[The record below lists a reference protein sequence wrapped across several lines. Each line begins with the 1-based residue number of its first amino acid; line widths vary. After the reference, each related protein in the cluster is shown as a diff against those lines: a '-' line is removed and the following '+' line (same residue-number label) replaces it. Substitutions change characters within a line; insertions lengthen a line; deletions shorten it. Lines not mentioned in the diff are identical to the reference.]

1 MAVQRGRP
9 SRLRLM
15 QRNLEQQTLAGN
27 AALGM
32 VADDSGNTH
41 LLKDRIAMPQQPQM
55 CFLQPVQIA
64 ELQQPE
70 PGGAVIVQACTPAC
84 TPMTLSLSLALR
96 TCAGRCRHRADQ
108 EAA

>member
-1 MAVQRGRP
+1 MLPCARCVRLNLECSPPVAVQRGRP

-27 AALGM
+27 AGLGM

-70 PGGAVIVQACTPAC
+70 PGGAIIVQAC
-84 TPMTLSLSLALR
+84 TPMTLSLTLALR
-96 TCAGRCRHRADQ
+96 P
-108 EAA
+108 

>member
-84 TPMTLSLSLALR
+84 TPMTLSLSLAL
-96 TCAGRCRHRADQ
+96 AL
-108 EAA
+108 